1 MYKLKE
7 HNDNVIF
14 TDTIEN
20 LSLSIPKKQFAG
32 MVTPME
38 MPCIADER
46 VFENAICRPEYGET
60 LYHLAKAKNAKSA
73 SIIVSDV
80 TRNVPTKR
88 VVRYLLNELMRAG
101 IEEENILFIIAL
113 GVHRPATE
121 IEMAEIIGEKLYASE
136 HSFRVINHDPWDK
149 EQLVNLG
156 KTSYGT
162 KVEVNKEAYECN
174 LHINIGKVEPH
185 EFAGFSGG
193 RKSVMPGISSAE
205 SIIANHSPI
214 MLSSPYAIPGNLMD
228 NPIHMDMLECAGL
241 YGIDFSVNFVVNN
254 QSEPVAVFTGDLV
267 KAHQAAVDFLYEKIA
282 VTFKKPDIIIT
293 SPGYPLN
300 IEFYQA
306 VKPLIALTDML
317 DQDIV
322 VVIYSECPEGIN
334 SEDMMRAFRHSAK
347 LDEIKDFVIQN
358 YKIQMDHVLLLSK
371 ILDKQVKIIVYS
383 PNLDASDIEAM
394 HMIPCQSQEEL
405 IPLAASLSGKENP
418 QILIFPQAQKYL
430 VK

>member
-1 MYKLKE
+1 MYKLME
-7 HNDNVIF
+7 QNDSVIY
-14 TDTIEN
+14 TDMIEN
-20 LSLSIPKKQFAG
+20 LCLSIPKEQFAG
-32 MVTPME
+32 MVTPMD
-38 MPCIADER
+38 MPCITEER
-46 VFENAICRPEYGET
+46 VFENAICKPMYGET
-60 LYHLAKAKNAKSA
+60 LYRLAKIKNAKSA

-88 VVRYLLNELMRAG
+88 VVKYLLNELLRAG

-113 GVHRPATE
+113 GVHRPATAL
-121 IEMAEIIGEKLYASE
+121 EMAEIIGEELYHSE
-136 HSFRVINHDPWDK
+136 HSFRLINHNAWDK
-149 EQLVNLG
+149 EQLVYLG

-162 KVEVNKEAYECN
+162 SVEVNKEAYECN

-205 SIIANHSPI
+205 SIITNHSPV
-214 MLSSPYAIPGNLMD
+214 MLSSPNAIPGKLMN
-228 NPIHMDMLECAGL
+228 NPIHLDMLECACL

-254 QSEPVAVFTGDLV
+254 QSEPVAVFSGELI
-267 KAHQAAVDFLYEKIA
+267 KSHQAAVDFLSEKIA
-282 VTFKKPDIIIT
+282 VAFNKPDIIIT

-322 VVIYSECPEGIN
+322 VVIYAECPEGIN
-334 SEDMMRAFRHSAK
+334 SEDMMRAFRHSLK
-347 LDEIKDFVIQN
+347 LDEIKNFAMVN
-358 YKIQMDHVLLLSK
+358 YKIQMDHVLLLLK

-405 IPLAASLSGKENP
+405 IPLASRVSGKENP

>member
-1 MYKLKE
+1 MYKLVE
-7 HNDNVIF
+7 QNDNVIY

-20 LSLSIPKKQFAG
+20 LCLSIPKEQFAG
-32 MVTPME
+32 MVTPKE
-38 MPCIADER
+38 MPCITDER
-46 VFENAICRPEYGET
+46 VFENAICKPVYGET
-60 LYHLAKAKNAKSA
+60 LYHLAKIKNAKSA

-88 VVRYLLNELMRAG
+88 VVRYLLKELLRAG
-101 IEEENILFIIAL
+101 IKEENILFIIAL
-113 GVHRPATE
+113 GVHRPATDL
-121 IEMAEIIGEKLYASE
+121 EMAEIIGAELYASE
-136 HSFRVINHDPWDK
+136 YGFRIINHNAWDK
-149 EQLVNLG
+149 EQLIYLG

-162 KVEVNKEAYECN
+162 NVEVNKAAYECD

-205 SIIANHSPI
+205 SIIKNHSPV
-214 MLSSPYAIPGNLMD
+214 MLSSPSAIPGNLIN
-228 NPIHMDMLECAGL
+228 NPIHMDMLECACL

-254 QSEPVAVFTGDLV
+254 QSQPVAVFAGELI
-267 KAHQAAVDFLYEKIA
+267 KSHQAAVDFLIEKIA
-282 VTFKKPDIIIT
+282 VAFKKPDIIIT

-334 SEDMMRAFRHSAK
+334 SEDMMKAFRHSMK
-347 LDEIKDFVIQN
+347 LDEIKNFTMEN
-358 YKIQMDHVLLLSK
+358 YRIQMDHVLLLLK

-405 IPLAASLSGKENP
+405 IPLASRLSGKENP